1 MCLSPLPAA
10 ILTKAN
16 QSNLNRD
23 CSSAGVFG
31 LKEGVLGLGD
41 CVIFW
46 CKGGNDCEVM
56 GALGGWSLRVGERGF
71 GACLVIYLSKHAFLM
86 ALALYNHDLS
96 LAAC

>member
-1 MCLSPLPAA
+1 MC
-10 ILTKAN
+10 
-16 QSNLNRD
+16 D
-23 CSSAGVFG
+23 F
-31 LKEGVLGLGD
+31 
-41 CVIFW
+41 FW

-71 GACLVIYLSKHAFLM
+71 GAYLVIYLSKHAFLM